1 MLYLWKDIAN
11 LIMILH
17 ITRVTYGVRAI
28 APEENCPPDN
38 CPLDYCSRRLLLP
51 GKLLLRIITLRKIDS
66 AQKIVPWMIALMMI
80 TDRHTHPHTL
90 FVRSAPHSGGILVRY
105 SRVRIQ

>member
-38 CPLDYCSRRLLLP
+38 CPLDYCSRGLLLP
-51 GKLLLRIITLRKIDS
+51 GKLLLRIITLSKIDS
-66 AQKIVPWMIALMMI
+66 AQKIVPWMTALGLL
-80 TDRHTHPHTL
+80 PSGQL
-90 FVRSAPHSGGILVRY
+90 LPRSLSLGRLPQR
-105 SRVRIQ
+105 